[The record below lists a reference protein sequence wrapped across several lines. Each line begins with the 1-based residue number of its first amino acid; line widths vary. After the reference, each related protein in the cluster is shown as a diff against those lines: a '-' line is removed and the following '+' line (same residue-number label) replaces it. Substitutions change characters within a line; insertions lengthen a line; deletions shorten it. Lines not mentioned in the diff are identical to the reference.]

1 MLALDLNDLRDSIA
15 RRRREV
21 IVGAAAL
28 ALLIVLGAALYWWFA
43 VRWKPPPSIFDS
55 PVDDVLGYLA
65 LPDFNQLPIEERMR
79 FLLELADRFRGFDPG
94 ESAAA
99 AAFLAAVVG
108 PAREQLHQNARMLAK
123 DILASA
129 AAQYVELP
137 KSEQSAFIDQWLVEW
152 MRTGERL
159 TRGKERERTDEE
171 RLEAARRDVRRN
183 REHVAER
190 EELPAMSDRAAS
202 RFLDFWQKEVE
213 TASSPR
219 EQGQIVRFMEDVR
232 KRLGQ

>member
-1 MLALDLNDLRDSIA
+1 LTSLDLGVLRDA
-15 RRRREV
+15 FERRRREV
-21 IVGAAAL
+21 MLAAAAS
-28 ALLIVLGAALYWWFA
+28 ALLLVVGAALYWWFA

-55 PVDDVLGYLA
+55 PVSDVLGYLA

-108 PAREQLHQNARMLAK
+108 PAREQVHENARMLAK
-123 DILASA
+123 DVLASA
-129 AAQYVELP
+129 AAEYLELP
-137 KSEQSAFIDQWLVEW
+137 ESERAAFIDDWLVEW
-152 MRTGERL
+152 MRLGERL
-159 TRGKERERTDEE
+159 TRGKERDRTDDE
-171 RLEAARRDVRRN
+171 RLEAARRDMRRN
-183 REHVAER
+183 RENMAER
-190 EELPAMSDRAAS
+190 EEQPAMSDRSAS
-202 RFLDFWQKEVE
+202 RFLDFWQREVE

-232 KRLGQ
+232 KHLGR